1 MADSHRKIERSSTD
15 VTLTRAFKSGN
26 STAVRLPKSFGIT
39 PGTPL
44 KLREEQGQ
52 LIVEPV
58 RSTTD
63 KFDVWAFYGSIPD
76 AELIADRSIDPRP
89 SERGTGASG

>member
-1 MADSHRKIERSSTD
+1 MADAHHKMEQHLSD
-15 VTLTRAFKSGN
+15 VKMTRAFKSGN
-26 STAVRLPKSFGIT
+26 STAVRLPKSFGIV
-39 PGTPL
+39 PGTQL

-52 LIVEPV
+52 FIVEPV

-76 AELIADRSIDPRP
+76 AELITDRSIDPRP
-89 SERGTGASG
+89 SERGTGASD